1 MYALEFMDDLR
12 SRLAYRIQLTTDGY
26 TSYQGAV
33 EGAFGGYVDYAQA
46 VKLYDDDSR
55 LVGTRRTV
63 IVGAPSLGDTT
74 TSPRRATQPYD
85 ADVNET
91 LHEVNKRHSPR
102 SFVNH
107 CYAQAL
113 YFVWYNFCRKHRND
127 WCYAS
132 NCGWTSRQKLRY
144 ALDSRDD

>member
-1 MYALEFMDDLR
+1 MCALEFMDDLR

-74 TSPRRATQPYD
+74 TSH
-85 ADVNET
+85 VE
-91 LHEVNKRHSPR
+91 RH
-102 SFVNH
+102 N
-107 CYAQAL
+107 
-113 YFVWYNFCRKHRND
+113 
-127 WCYAS
+127 
-132 NCGWTSRQKLRY
+132 
-144 ALDSRDD
+144 LDSLVKTRFEEVPAL